1 MADSGG
7 GARTENQK
15 PIPDQI
21 KDVVQKWDDKSPQCA
36 FKHYFYNKVE
46 EAAIPY
52 YAPQPHEDPREWEE
66 ALQNKP
72 AAGFM
77 PVLAAGFAG
86 MAERLKV
93 QQRAI
98 GTFNAKLHEINR
110 SLDTILEDHD
120 LKTSVRSLAAR
131 RRHAQLA
138 RRCLSLAAK
147 TQVLRNR
154 GYALSGDEDDLLT
167 KLRAVEKGI
176 QDPALGARMDDLW
189 GRLIALRSYADNL
202 KAEIS
207 RRGIKEAEGLG
218 GDIEAKAKK
227 VRGLSPW
234 DPAGA
239 DRVADRRGLRETAAA
254 SQEGGRGRQGGS
266 ERLGEGPE
274 PEPLGKVASGSRDRS
289 RADGSLM
296 GSAYHAVGS
305 GDEFKA
311 AWAPH

>member
-1 MADSGG
+1 MADPAGT
-7 GARTENQK
+7 TENQK

-21 KDVVQKWDDKSPQCA
+21 QDVIQKWDEKSPQCA

-46 EAAIPY
+46 AAAIPY

-72 AAGFM
+72 GAGFM

-167 KLRAVEKGI
+167 KLRAVEKGV

-189 GRLIALRSYADNL
+189 GRLIVLRNYADNL
-202 KAEIS
+202 KAEIG
-207 RRGIKEAEGLG
+207 RRGIKEGEGLG
-218 GDIEAKAKK
+218 EDIEAKAKK
-227 VRGLSPW
+227 VGGLLRW
-234 DPAGA
+234 GAAAGA
-239 DRVADRRGLRETAAA
+239 LTFPRSSRTTRSSSSTSGRRSARSRRTWRT
-254 SQEGGRGRQGGS
+254 GRRIRTRTRRD
-266 ERLGEGPE
+266 ERLSTVTQSVPGP
-274 PEPLGKVASGSRDRS
+274 P
-289 RADGSLM
+289 SLSM
-296 GSAYHAVGS
+296 SVG
-305 GDEFKA
+305 
-311 AWAPH
+311 